1 MLCTRNV
8 DDLSPCKQLWSL
20 NVAPKNLITE
30 NILLYIESI
39 YYRLVEIA
47 ETRFGKAWQTIAD
60 GYWDQISQQAI
71 KVHNLSA
78 ALRWD

>member
-1 MLCTRNV
+1 MWMICLHVNNCEVWMSR
-8 DDLSPCKQLWSL
+8 
-20 NVAPKNLITE
+20 PKNLITE